1 MACARRY
8 LLKSQYSAILIN
20 MITTANPAV
29 SPAEVLTTKQA
40 ADMLGVA
47 VRTVQL
53 WVEAGVLRAW
63 KTAGGHRRITRGSV
77 DALLASRAHSIAEP
91 PPETAAR
98 VSSDGPFR
106 VLVVEDDPSL
116 RLLFELTLTSWDLPI
131 AVDLADNGFAAL
143 LRIGE
148 QRPDLLITD
157 LNMPGMDGFSMLR
170 HLRNSAQW
178 RDLPVIA
185 VSALGAADVAA
196 RGGLPA
202 DVRLFGKPVP
212 FDEIERLIRAAI
224 AARPAND

>member
-1 MACARRY
+1 M
-8 LLKSQYSAILIN
+8 L
-20 MITTANPAV
+20 MPTNPPE
-29 SPAEVLTTKQA
+29 SPTEVLTTKEVA
-40 ADMLGVA
+40 KLLGVA

-53 WVEAGVLRAW
+53 WVESGVLRAW
-63 KTAGGHRRITRGSV
+63 KTAGGHRRIARDSV
-77 DALLASRAHSIAEP
+77 EALLASRARAIAEP
-91 PPETAAR
+91 ALELASEAKAA
-98 VSSDGPFR
+98 GPFR
-106 VLVVEDDPSL
+106 VLVVEDDPAL

-131 AVDLADNGFAAL
+131 EVDLADNGFAAL

-170 HLRNSAQW
+170 HLRQSEQW

-212 FDEIERLIRAAI
+212 FAEIEQLIRNAV
-224 AARPAND
+224 AARPGDV

>member
-1 MACARRY
+1 
-8 LLKSQYSAILIN
+8 
-20 MITTANPAV
+20 
-29 SPAEVLTTKQA
+29 VLTTKEA
-40 ADMLGVA
+40 ADLLGVA

-53 WVEAGVLRAW
+53 WVESGVLRAW
-63 KTAGGHRRITRGSV
+63 KTAGGHRRIARDSV
-77 DALLASRAHSIAEP
+77 EALLASRARAIADPALEVAR
-91 PPETAAR
+91 EAKTA
-98 VSSDGPFR
+98 GPFR
-106 VLVVEDDPSL
+106 VLVVEDDPAL

-131 AVDLADNGFAAL
+131 EVDLADNGFAAL

-170 HLRNSAQW
+170 HLRQSEQW

-212 FDEIERLIRAAI
+212 FAEIEQLIRSAMSG
-224 AARPAND
+224 RPGNV